1 MVSSFCLGRSMGI
14 IGCEYDV
21 YGSIK
26 ANDTTKL
33 PPRTHRNIVLFFDQG
48 IVAWDFE
55 SVRNW
60 WIDTSDKWNSWM
72 EAK

>member
-1 MVSSFCLGRSMGI
+1 M
-14 IGCEYDV
+14 IGSECYG

-26 ANDTTKL
+26 VNNTTKL
-33 PPRTHRNIVLFFDQG
+33 PPRTHRNIVLFFYQG

-60 WIDTSDKWNSWM
+60 WFDTSDKWREWL